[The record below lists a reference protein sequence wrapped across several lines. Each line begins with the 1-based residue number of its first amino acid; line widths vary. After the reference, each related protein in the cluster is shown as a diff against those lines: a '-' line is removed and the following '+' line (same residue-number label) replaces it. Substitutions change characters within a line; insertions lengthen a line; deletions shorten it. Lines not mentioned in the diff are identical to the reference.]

1 MMDIDKMRVGL
12 KLDAQANSHLTE
24 EELIGLTTE
33 ERNKL
38 RQSVSTYLERID
50 SVIQSIQK

>member
-1 MMDIDKMRVGL
+1 MDIDKMRVGL
-12 KLDAQANSHLTE
+12 KLDAQVNSHLTE
-24 EELIGLTTE
+24 EELIGLTVE

-38 RQSVSTYLERID
+38 RQSVSKYLERID